1 MVLRLLGIRAVIR
14 SGSMKNKLKEVNFI
28 RNNYRRLRKIFL
40 HIVHGRFYSALKLAN
55 HYNPVYRLTV
65 RNPLYLKRRQRKS
78 LVETLQ
84 RIYSYP
90 YEGSGEKFKVK
101 LIFRDGDFLPS
112 SSAFIRLISPL
123 LDGSLKDEV
132 EIRIESAQNLSD
144 YDGEDFLIV
153 QRTAF
158 DNLKQV
164 EKILRQ
170 TNHAKIIVD
179 NDDAFHAID
188 ESHPE
193 YFIQSRRNEAVRFL
207 MDKADQIWVSTPTL
221 VEKELAGKT
230 RVVENT
236 LDSRI
241 WQQSEISKASEGPVQ
256 MVYMGTATHDADL
269 GMIVPALD
277 KLNAEYPGSFE
288 LTVIGV
294 SQDLPEK
301 DWVMRLTTPYLGS
314 LYPSF
319 VRWFLSQGPFDIG
332 LSPLVDSGFNKAKS
346 DIKCLD
352 YLAAGILPV
361 VSDVLPY
368 QSKEIEDFI
377 IKVKNDEKA
386 WAKALSEIVS
396 SPQKFR
402 EQKQKIIP
410 KAQDYIWQKRS
421 SGITAQ
427 ILLKNLQ
434 DLTK

>member
-1 MVLRLLGIRAVIR
+1 MADSI
-14 SGSMKNKLKEVNFI
+14 KNAKKNLKSNDLVRE
-28 RNNYRRLRKIFL
+28 NYRRLRKISL

-78 LVETLQ
+78 LVEALQ

-90 YEGSGEKFKVK
+90 DGSPGEKFKVK
-101 LIFRDGDFLPS
+101 LIFRDGDFLPR

-123 LDGSLKDEV
+123 SDDSLKNKV
-132 EIRIESAQNLSD
+132 EIKIESAQNLSD
-144 YDGEDFLIV
+144 YANEGFVII

-158 DNLKQV
+158 DNLKQA
-164 EKILRQ
+164 EKLLSQ
-170 TNHAKIIVD
+170 VNEAKIIVD

-193 YFIQSRRNEAVRFL
+193 YHAQVKRNEAVKLL
-207 MDKADQIWVSTPTL
+207 MDKADQIWVSTGKL
-221 VEKELAGKT
+221 VQKEFAHKT
-230 RVVENT
+230 KVVENS
-236 LDSRI
+236 LDPRV
-241 WQQSEISKASEGPVQ
+241 WQQTKTNKSAKGPVQ

-277 KLNAEYPGSFE
+277 KLAQQYPGSFR

-294 SQDLPEK
+294 SQDLPDRE
-301 DWVMRLTTPYLGS
+301 WVARLTTPYLGS

-319 VRWFLSQGPFDIG
+319 VQWFLSQGPFDIG

-361 VSDVLPY
+361 VSDIEPY
-368 QSKEIEDFI
+368 QSKEIESFI
-377 IKVKNDEKA
+377 IKVKNDESSWTKV
-386 WAKALSEIVS
+386 LSEIVS
-396 SPQKFR
+396 NPDKFR
-402 EQKQKIIP
+402 AEKAKIIP

-421 SGITAQ
+421 SGIAAKM
-427 ILLKNLQ
+427 LLKNLEELA
-434 DLTK
+434 D